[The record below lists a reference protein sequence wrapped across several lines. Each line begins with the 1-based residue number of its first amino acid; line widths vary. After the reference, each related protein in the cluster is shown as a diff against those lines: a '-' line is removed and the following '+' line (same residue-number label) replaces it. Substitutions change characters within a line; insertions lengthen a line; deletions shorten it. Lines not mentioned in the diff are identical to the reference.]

1 MLRHALH
8 DLMKLNRGPLPWPR
22 AVRYMI
28 AIGAPLAAGLIV
40 GQSASGVIAA
50 LNAMLSSQNDLGG
63 TLKQRVAGMAG
74 VSLAIVV
81 GGTIGAFTDI
91 KYWPFV
97 VLFICGYFVGRMHGT
112 SLVIENI
119 ARFFAFGVVLAAT
132 LKLSSPTLI
141 PLSLA
146 GGVWAIAVVC
156 VDYWARKSAPT
167 RVGGSMREGFQRF
180 RMGEA
185 ASWRFAI
192 FYAATITV
200 ALLLAEEFGAQRAGW
215 VAITTI
221 VVMRPDG
228 HESIQL
234 VLQRM
239 AGTLFGVSVAGS
251 MFVFVD
257 NQWAL
262 FVALCVL
269 ACLLPLCMSWHR
281 WLGVAA
287 VTATAMVMVHL
298 TLFASGG
305 ARSLLSVRIYDTL
318 LGCVLAVFG
327 TLVASADVTRN
338 PPPSTDSVE
347 TP

>member
-8 DLMKLNRGPLPWPR
+8 DLTKFNRGPLPWPR
-22 AVRYMI
+22 ALRYMI
-28 AIGAPLAAGLIV
+28 AIGAPLAVGLAL
-40 GQSASGVIAA
+40 GQAASGVIAA

-63 TLKQRVAGMAG
+63 TLRQRVAGMGG

-81 GGTIGAFTDI
+81 GGIIGAFTDI

-97 VLFICGYFVGRMHGT
+97 VLFMCGYFVGRMHST
-112 SLVIENI
+112 SLVVENI

-132 LKLSSPTLI
+132 LKLSSPILI

-146 GGVWAIAVVC
+146 GGAWAIIVVC
-156 VDYWARKSAPT
+156 VDAWARRSTPQ
-167 RVGGSMREGFQRF
+167 RIGGSMREGLQRF
-180 RMGEA
+180 RGGEA
-185 ASWRFAI
+185 ASWRFAVS
-192 FYAATITV
+192 YAATITV

-228 HESIQL
+228 HESMQL

-239 AGTLFGVSVAGS
+239 AGTLFGVSVAGG

-262 FVALCVL
+262 CVGL
-269 ACLLPLCMSWHR
+269 CLLASGIPLCMSWHR
-281 WLGVAA
+281 WIGVAA

-298 TLFASGG
+298 TLFAAGG

-327 TLVASADVTRN
+327 TFIASANITRN
-338 PPPSTDSVE
+338 PPPSTDPIE
-347 TP
+347 AP